1 MTAIHAHDRPIGPAV
16 APHPGY
22 LLAPGRALMSIVF
35 LMSGFGKIVGFS
47 TMVGYASAKGLPA
60 PKVMI
65 ALAAAA
71 ELAGGLSLLLGF
83 LTRAGA
89 FGLFLFL
96 IPTTLVFHNFWVET
110 DPMMH
115 QMQMVNFLK
124 NLAIMGGLLAIAA
137 QGAGP
142 LSIDAMRRRSTV

>member
-16 APHPGY
+16 TAHPGY
-22 LLAPGRALMSIVF
+22 LLVPGRVLMSIIF

-71 ELAGGLSLLLGF
+71 ELAGGLSLLFGF
-83 LTRAGA
+83 LTRIGA
-89 FGLFLFL
+89 LGLFLFL
-96 IPTTLVFHNFWVET
+96 IPTTLLFHNFWVET
-110 DPMMH
+110 DAMMH

-124 NLAIMGGLLAIAA
+124 NLAVMGGLLAIAA

-142 LSIDAMRRRSTV
+142 LSIDAVRRRSTV